1 MRRVGRRGSDEANG
15 AESPS
20 HGAAIRELVKA
31 LLPGKAEWPNGSWQ
45 AVTVL
50 LASIALMF
58 RTELGA
64 NIFGLSLIL
73 ASGSFWVGICL
84 TQSDAVKTHVR
95 YRVIA
100 SLILSSAAFSFAN
113 METVI
118 HVISSREEHAA
129 QAKRRASRERLG
141 VFLSE
146 AQMLMDKVVEATKS
160 TPMKAPPQ
168 AEADA
173 WAANIRAYLRQN
185 LDESFVQRFDNPPYV
200 NLSPIYA
207 HQLHNAIYQWVQDR
221 KEQLR
226 LFISELKD

>member
-100 SLILSSAAFSFAN
+100 SLILSSAAFSFAIYEN
-113 METVI
+113 GFSVKAHLLI
-118 HVISSREEHAA
+118 
-129 QAKRRASRERLG
+129 
-141 VFLSE
+141 
-146 AQMLMDKVVEATKS
+146 
-160 TPMKAPPQ
+160 PAPPV
-168 AEADA
+168 DG
-173 WAANIRAYLRQN
+173 AAGPVSPSLLAMVAGVARRSRGPSQDSTIH
-185 LDESFVQRFDNPPYV
+185 
-200 NLSPIYA
+200 LSA
-207 HQLHNAIYQWVQDR
+207 HVGA
-221 KEQLR
+221 
-226 LFISELKD
+226 